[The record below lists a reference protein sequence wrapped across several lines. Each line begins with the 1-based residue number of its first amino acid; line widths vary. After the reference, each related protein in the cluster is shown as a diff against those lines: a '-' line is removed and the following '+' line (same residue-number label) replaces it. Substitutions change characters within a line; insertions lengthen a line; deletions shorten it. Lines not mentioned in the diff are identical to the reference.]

1 MEVLTLNMMQEE
13 FITFN
18 TKAAFGQ
25 PLIFLKIYVIINYK
39 EKKRGKNYDVYL
51 LVKKC

>member
-1 MEVLTLNMMQEE
+1 MVPIQDMMQKEIC
-13 FITFN
+13 ITFN
-18 TKAAFGQ
+18 IKAAFGQ